1 MYSHQTSGW
10 WELCNQSRTV
20 QSSNSIIWLYG
31 SDKENLLCQQQI
43 DWTFSNFFH
52 IATKWLSVI
61 FMINF
66 VQVSFFFPFHYP
78 NNLYLHKE
86 ASCPCTE
93 VGCPWV
99 VGPCASGLPLVS
111 APWAAASEGRGCR
124 CLCWRSGGH
133 SVVFLSGSAGMKI
146 EAMVDLCWVTAAAWR
161 HARLLPSSSRHLQR
175 KT

>member
-1 MYSHQTSGW
+1 MAQIKKPSLSTANRLNVFQLLSY
-10 WELCNQSRTV
+10 RYKRIV
-20 QSSNSIIWLYG
+20 SNFYDKFCASIIF
-31 SDKENLLCQQQI
+31 
-43 DWTFSNFFH
+43 FS
-52 IATKWLSVI
+52 
-61 FMINF
+61 
-66 VQVSFFFPFHYP
+66 PFHSP

-175 KT
+175 KTLLKIRLFNDLEIT